1 MLCALRAVLDAEFNV
16 RREKVSHTDDKAFIL
31 TCTKMKDAEE
41 PDKSA
46 YDLRPI
52 ELYYDQD
59 NELISSLVSL
69 IPPELHKNQVLINN
83 LN

>member
-1 MLCALRAVLDAEFNV
+1 
-16 RREKVSHTDDKAFIL
+16 
-31 TCTKMKDAEE
+31 MKDAEE

-69 IPPELHKNQVLINN
+69 IPPELHKN
-83 LN
+83 